1 MLGLRIIVR
10 NRAAQQPAAAFSA
23 FSTSATVATATD
35 SSTVAPSKDT
45 EASSMLPVTAVKLIS
60 RQHVEDKLYT
70 ANTYPPPYRDEDSV
84 VLHEV
89 MHSNQ
94 FRNHIVLVFA
104 LIDSVSARFMPAML

>member
-10 NRAAQQPAAAFSA
+10 NRAAQQPAAASCTL
-23 FSTSATVATATD
+23 STTATVATATD
-35 SSTVAPSKDT
+35 SSAVTPSKDA

-84 VLHEV
+84 VLHE
-89 MHSNQ
+89 
-94 FRNHIVLVFA
+94 
-104 LIDSVSARFMPAML
+104 